1 MTVREIYK
9 GGINEIK
16 ILSCDRYFSGIFFAE
31 EIIKF
36 IELIRGI
43 MYMSASSR
51 IEQLTPINFEHFR
64 SQTCSGDASYGSW
77 LHSCERPPLDAEY
90 GLG

>member
-1 MTVREIYK
+1 MV
-9 GGINEIK
+9 
-16 ILSCDRYFSGIFFAE
+16 LDRALAFAGDDQDFFDAGRDG
-31 EIIKF
+31 F
-36 IELIRGI
+36 LDDELDGRL
-43 MYMSASSR
+43 MSASSR

>member
-1 MTVREIYK
+1 MVKTLKIGFIRIHLEHIKIYK
-9 GGINEIK
+9 Y
-16 ILSCDRYFSGIFFAE
+16 ILCNRF
-31 EIIKF
+31 
-36 IELIRGI
+36 L
-43 MYMSASSR
+43 SASSR

>member
-1 MTVREIYK
+1 MYLIVKVPIEYP
-9 GGINEIK
+9 IK
-16 ILSCDRYFSGIFFAE
+16 AIH
-31 EIIKF
+31 IKV
-36 IELIRGI
+36 
-43 MYMSASSR
+43 SASSR

-77 LHSCERPPLDAEY
+77 LNSCEGPPFDAEY

>member
-1 MTVREIYK
+1 MLGRVLNNVKKASGQDWFISLTNMTLFTV
-9 GGINEIK
+9 
-16 ILSCDRYFSGIFFAE
+16 FS
-31 EIIKF
+31 KF
-36 IELIRGI
+36 WNGV
-43 MYMSASSR
+43 SASSR

>member
-1 MTVREIYK
+1 MSFIWSLIV
-9 GGINEIK
+9 GGIIGAIAGAFLGK
-16 ILSCDRYFSGIFFAE
+16 DVPGGI
-31 EIIKF
+31 IGNIVV
-36 IELIRGI
+36 
-43 MYMSASSR
+43 SASSR

>member
-1 MTVREIYK
+1 MGNI
-9 GGINEIK
+9 
-16 ILSCDRYFSGIFFAE
+16 E
-31 EIIKF
+31 EII
-36 IELIRGI
+36 ELKVNALVTNTSLEKSLAFHLDT
-43 MYMSASSR
+43 YLSASSR